1 MMGLCLV
8 FIEPIKNTIFFF
20 NYHNSLSTLS
30 NNSSVSHL
38 PLYLAVIFF
47 LSIVM
52 GLQIVSIPWLAV
64 DYLALSPRFV
74 GLIQAAVLLPN
85 ILLIVGGMAADRGLL
100 VNRFLAL
107 LIAYGVI
114 HSMLLIL
121 LSQHWL
127 SMIWLLF
134 YALLLGCVGA
144 FVQPGKD
151 YILGSLAGSTL
162 QSAIAKNQCCQ
173 YLGQA
178 VGIGVASKLYAWN
191 VNLLL
196 LSQIGFTMLAVCLF
210 YFFNKIDA
218 SSNAVRNKNTV
229 VKSPASFVFLIKSGV
244 QFCWDSIVLRSLLFV
259 VIVNGFFHIGVF
271 IVALPVLVKTV
282 YSGDISLYAL
292 LQCLFILGTVSTTL
306 IVIVKGQLDAPGR
319 RVIFSLLYAGLI
331 LLGLST
337 GPTLYGLF
345 FLVFIW
351 GVVVGISATLGR
363 AILQSQVS
371 SEYRG
376 RAISIYQFAL
386 FGFAPLGS
394 LFAGIAI
401 EYWNVLLVLKV
412 SAIVSFVAFAAL
424 FFTRQLW
431 DIEAEDTQ
439 TTH

>member
-1 MMGLCLV
+1 
-8 FIEPIKNTIFFF
+8 
-20 NYHNSLSTLS
+20 
-30 NNSSVSHL
+30 
-38 PLYLAVIFF
+38 
-47 LSIVM
+47 M
-52 GLQIVSIPWLAV
+52 GLQVISIPWLAV

-100 VNRFLAL
+100 VNRFLML
-107 LIAYGVI
+107 LIIYAVI
-114 HSMLLIL
+114 HSVLLIL
-121 LSQHWL
+121 LSQYWL
-127 SMIWLLF
+127 SIIWLLT

-151 YILGSLAGSTL
+151 YILGSLAGSNL
-162 QSAIAKNQCCQ
+162 QSTIAKNQCCQ

-178 VGIGVASKLYAWN
+178 VGIGIASKLYVWN
-191 VNLLL
+191 VNLLP
-196 LSQIGFTMLAVCLF
+196 LSQIGFTLLAVFLF
-210 YFFNKIDA
+210 YFFNKIHALSTLGA
-218 SSNAVRNKNTV
+218 SINAVHNKNTDA
-229 VKSPASFVFLIKSGV
+229 KSSLNFVSLMVSGV

-282 YSGDISLYAL
+282 YFGDIGLYAL
-292 LQCLFILGTVSTTL
+292 LQCLFILGTVSTTV
-306 IVIVKGQLDAPGR
+306 IVMVKGQLDAPGR

-331 LLGLST
+331 LLGLSA
-337 GPTLYGLF
+337 GPTTYGLF
-345 FLVFIW
+345 FLVFLW

-371 SEYRG
+371 SQYRG

-401 EYWNVLLVLKV
+401 EYWNVLFVLKI
-412 SAIVSFVAFAAL
+412 SAIMSFIAFAAL
-424 FFTRQLW
+424 FFTRPLW

-439 TTH
+439 STR